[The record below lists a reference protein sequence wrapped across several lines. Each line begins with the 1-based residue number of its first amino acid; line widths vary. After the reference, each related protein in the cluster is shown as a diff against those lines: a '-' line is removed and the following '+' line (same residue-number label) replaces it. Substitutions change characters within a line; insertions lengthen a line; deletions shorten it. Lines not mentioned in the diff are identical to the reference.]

1 MQSSSYL
8 KVVGGAAA
16 LVFLV
21 GCATRAP
28 ALPDARGHGAAG
40 GDKLPAGNVLHMP
53 FAPPAASSVGV
64 TQDLRP
70 DAVITARVW
79 DGLTEAERSRLKL
92 QYATQVL
99 RADSYG
105 AIVDVQGVNR
115 STPGTTAGA
124 HLGGAIAGAAYLDR
138 GLRGGNYSA
147 GGALAAT
154 LLGAAIG
161 SAADR
166 RPESR
171 FQFRYTVRQGDG
183 EMRYVDEYTASP
195 FRHSP
200 GLCVRV
206 PELTQVGQHVCEQ
219 TPESVRQRYLALEWT
234 PPAAVA
240 APVGDPPAAPAAEL
254 APQPPVPVPVPVA
267 PPAKPVL

>member
-1 MQSSSYL
+1 MASSRASL
-8 KVVGGAAA
+8 AAA
-16 LVFLV
+16 LGVAILLV
-21 GCATRAP
+21 GCANRAAQNRAIP
-28 ALPDARGHGAAG
+28 EPLRAA
-40 GDKLPAGNVLHMP
+40 
-53 FAPPAASSVGV
+53 FPPAVAPVER
-64 TQDLRP
+64 RP
-70 DAVITARVW
+70 DAVIISSVW
-79 DGLTEAERSRLKL
+79 DGLAQAERDRLRL
-92 QYATQVL
+92 QYETQVL
-99 RADSYG
+99 RADAYG
-105 AIVDVQGVNR
+105 AIVDVQGVDR

-138 GLRGGNYSA
+138 GLRGGNYSV

-166 RPESR
+166 RPQSR

-183 EMRYVDEYTASP
+183 EMRYVDEYTATP

-206 PELTQVGQHVCEQ
+206 PELTQVGQHVCSQ

-234 PPAAVA
+234 PPAA
-240 APVGDPPAAPAAEL
+240 AAPAVDGAATSAADAVPL
-254 APQPPVPVPVPVA
+254 APANAAPAPVNP